1 MFFFCSGLR
10 TFGGGS
16 TIANIQ
22 ICGLSPKYLQC
33 QLQNSMFKY
42 LEING
47 TFTSEDNFEHLTI
60 PVGLK
65 SNLSPLTEFSWVNT
79 KKSKKMT
86 LNDNM
91 DLFSAALYTRIF

>member
-1 MFFFCSGLR
+1 MR
-10 TFGGGS
+10 TFGG
-16 TIANIQ
+16 TTLAKIQ
-22 ICGLSPKYLQC
+22 ICGLSPKCLNC
-33 QLQNSMFKY
+33 PALQNSIFKF
-42 LEING
+42 LEINS
-47 TFTSEDNFEHLTI
+47 TFTSKDISLTI

-86 LNDNM
+86 LEANI

>member
-1 MFFFCSGLR
+1 
-10 TFGGGS
+10 
-16 TIANIQ
+16 
-22 ICGLSPKYLQC
+22 
-33 QLQNSMFKY
+33 MFKY

-47 TFTSEDNFEHLTI
+47 TFTSQDDFEHLII

-65 SNLSPLTEFSWVNT
+65 SNLSPLTEFSWVDT

>member
-1 MFFFCSGLR
+1 
-10 TFGGGS
+10 
-16 TIANIQ
+16 
-22 ICGLSPKYLQC
+22 
-33 QLQNSMFKY
+33 MFKY

-47 TFTSEDNFEHLTI
+47 TFTSENNFEYLTI

-65 SNLSPLTEFSWVNT
+65 SNLSPLTEFSWVDT

>member
-1 MFFFCSGLR
+1 MR

-16 TIANIQ
+16 TTAKIQ
-22 ICGLSPKYLQC
+22 ICGLSPKCLKC
-33 QLQNSMFKY
+33 PLQNSMFKY

-47 TFTSEDNFEHLTI
+47 TFTSEDISLTI

-86 LNDNM
+86 LEDNM